1 MVDDFTRRDV
11 VSLIGS
17 TPFVVPLGSTESAA
31 NTTATNTSWP
41 VFGGDASNTKY
52 KSGDAGPSHGISESW
67 SLTLNEHTGSR
78 GDEPVTYPHPIVAE
92 QTLFI
97 DGSALNIADG
107 TTRWT
112 ADWDATPC
120 YHDTNLIT
128 HDGDQIVAR
137 DSRDGSKIYE
147 KETAEEPLHLSVIGD
162 VLYTVPRDEHTAVLT
177 TRDAHTGDVI
187 SKVRTIEEDE
197 EDDEFFYRS
206 EFPPILS
213 ENTALIR
220 YDRRAKNSI
229 LWRTGYLVAI
239 DTETGVPRWT
249 TQERHEWPASI
260 ANGTVFSVG
269 NYNGIDHS
277 MYAHEAVS
285 GNRKW
290 RYEYEHGELTGPAVT
305 ENHVVVG
312 LTDTETGGIRSVD
325 PVDGT
330 EQWATELAPAATVPI
345 VVGDQALIGT
355 EQGTI
360 VAVSLESGDVR
371 WETETERGLHRSS
384 LCVGHGRLVVS
395 AKNGGISIF
404 SDIENTAPEAVI
416 EYEPTSPVVGETVR
430 FDALGSDDEHEIE
443 TYNWQF
449 SGVKSFDTDGPV
461 VERSFDTAG
470 DVDATLQVTDEF
482 GKSDETTTTLPIL
495 QPHEQPTAEFVYTPS
510 NPVIDEE
517 IRFDASGSEAYDGSI
532 VSYEWDF
539 GNGFTDNNEVT
550 EHTFNQS
557 GEHTVN
563 LRVRDDKGLKST
575 RQQIVEVNPE
585 SVNVSITAS
594 ETTVEVDDTT
604 NVVYSISNFVTSDE
618 LTVQLLVDTPSDV
631 SITGVSGAEEGSNQ
645 FTAVATLPPSR
656 QDNIRVQLT
665 PNAAGTHAISAIADY
680 FFEDNQND
688 SERKAESLTIT
699 AVEPTDDGTDDSTD
713 DGDVGSDETDDEAP
727 GFGVPSAIASLG
739 GAGYLLRRRLS
750 DTDTDTE

>member
-1 MVDDFTRRDV
+1 MVDNFTRRDV

-41 VFGGDASNTKY
+41 VFGGDASNTKQ
-52 KSGDAGPSHGISESW
+52 KSRNAGPTQMVSESW
-67 SLTLNEHTGSR
+67 SITLDGYTGGRS
-78 GDEPVTYPHPIVAE
+78 TPIVAD
-92 QTLFI
+92 QTLFV
-97 DGSALNIADG
+97 DGYAINLADG

-112 ADWDATPC
+112 ADWETAC
-120 YHDTNLIT
+120 YHHSKIIT
-128 HDGDQIVAR
+128 WEGDQIVAR
-137 DSRDGSKIYE
+137 NSKDGNKIYS
-147 KETAEEPLHLSVIGD
+147 KDVETTSGSVYVSVVGD
-162 VLYTVPRDEHTAVLT
+162 VLYTSRRGRVDFDKAKDNKIALIA
-177 TRDAHTGDVI
+177 RDAYTGDAI
-187 SKVRTIEEDE
+187 SRFDTTKKKDDAHFGGSYLPPVFSED
-197 EDDEFFYRS
+197 
-206 EFPPILS
+206 
-213 ENTALIR
+213 TALLR
-220 YDRRAKNSI
+220 YRRRVGDCCFRSGFLA
-229 LWRTGYLVAI
+229 AI
-239 DTETGVPRWT
+239 DTETGETRWLKHKS
-249 TQERHEWPASI
+249 HEWPAAI
-260 ANGTVFSVG
+260 ANGRVFSVG
-269 NYNGIDHS
+269 LNNRPL
-277 MYAHEAVS
+277 YAYEETTGNKRWEYEPVS
-285 GNRKW
+285 G
-290 RYEYEHGELTGPAVT
+290 GELTGPAVT
-305 ENHVVVG
+305 QNHVIIG
-312 LTDTETGGIRSVD
+312 LTDRDPGGILSVD

-330 EQWATELAPAATVPI
+330 EQWYTELSQAATVPI
-345 VVGDQALIGT
+345 IVGNQAIIGT
-355 EQGTI
+355 KQGQI
-360 VAVSLESGDVR
+360 IAVSLRNGNIQ
-371 WETETERGLHRSS
+371 WEIETDLTFHLSS
-384 LCVGHGRLVVS
+384 LCVGHGRLIAS
-395 AKNGGISIF
+395 GEDGGIAVF
-404 SDIENTAPEAVI
+404 NDVENTAPEAVI

-739 GAGYLLRRRLS
+739 GAGYLLKRRLS